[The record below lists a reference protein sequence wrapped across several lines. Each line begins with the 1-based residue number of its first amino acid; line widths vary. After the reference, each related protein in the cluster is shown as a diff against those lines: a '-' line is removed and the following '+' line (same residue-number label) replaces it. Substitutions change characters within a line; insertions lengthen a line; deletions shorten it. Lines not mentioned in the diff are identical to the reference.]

1 MSVSIKQ
8 HFKFAGTQQEI
19 ELKRAFNA
27 VLADVTALKAASAA
41 FTAKLDAD
49 ITAGGASETNYAA
62 VVDALQ
68 TSNLVA

>member
-8 HFKFAGTQQEI
+8 HFKHHPVQEQI
-19 ELKRAFNA
+19 ELQRVMTAA
-27 VLADVTALKAASAA
+27 LADITALKAASAA

-62 VVDALQ
+62 TVDVLQ